1 MLKVFQMA
9 HSLYPTDVYPQIS
22 IVCFSVTADS
32 NPATLPRILEVF
44 AKLGRIPNQ
53 CHSSVMGSMVEYMHI
68 YLEFSNM
75 DQTEAEHQAR
85 ALRGCFLVTAVLTSQ
100 KQTQFI

>member
-1 MLKVFQMA
+1 
-9 HSLYPTDVYPQIS
+9 
-22 IVCFSVTADS
+22 
-32 NPATLPRILEVF
+32 
-44 AKLGRIPNQ
+44 
-53 CHSSVMGSMVEYMHI
+53 MGEYMHI
-68 YLEFSNM
+68 DLEFSNM

>member
-68 YLEFSNM
+68 DLEFSNM

>member
-1 MLKVFQMA
+1 MA

-68 YLEFSNM
+68 DLEFSNM